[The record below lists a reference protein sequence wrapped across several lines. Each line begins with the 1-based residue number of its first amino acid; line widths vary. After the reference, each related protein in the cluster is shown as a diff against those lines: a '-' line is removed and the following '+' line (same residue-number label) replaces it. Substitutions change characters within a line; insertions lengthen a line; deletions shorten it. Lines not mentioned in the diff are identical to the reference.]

1 MTMKEAGIAEVG
13 GHLGH
18 AARGIVIGVTTR
30 VRSQASSSTKKGRV
44 ATMNRKPTGPS
55 MMALIASLLF
65 ILAPAAWSSEPA
77 AGNPSGKPKDC
88 DMTYTLKGWSAVYK
102 TAKGEG
108 TITCTNGETAPV
120 EISVKGGGLTFGKTD
135 IYNGKAE
142 ISGVRSINDVYGSY
156 ATASAHAGV
165 VKAGAVAVMTK
176 GDVSIALAGSGE
188 GVDVGI
194 DFSDFTIKKVG
205 APASK

>member
-1 MTMKEAGIAEVG
+1 
-13 GHLGH
+13 
-18 AARGIVIGVTTR
+18 
-30 VRSQASSSTKKGRV
+30 
-44 ATMNRKPTGPS
+44 MNGKRNRPS
-55 MMALIASLLF
+55 MTAWMASLPF
-65 ILAPAAWSSEPA
+65 VLAVVAWSSDPVS
-77 AGNPSGKPKDC
+77 GNPSQKPKDC
-88 DMTYTLKGWSAVYK
+88 DMRYTLKGWSAVYK

-108 TITCTNGETAPV
+108 TITCNSGESAQV

-142 ISGVRSINDVYGSY
+142 ISGVHSISDIYGSY

-176 GDVSIALAGSGE
+176 GNVSIALSGAGE
-188 GVDVGI
+188 GMDVGI

-205 APASK
+205 AGKSK